1 MVHRFHHIVNRIQD
15 FKNWLAVEG
24 LGNLAN
30 VTQLVSGRAGLALR
44 FPNSLPS
51 SEGRYLLMSP
61 SALGTHAGVDVAK
74 GVAQFSASRCNIW
87 SNYGYECYQ
96 DVSPQIFL
104 NIYFV
109 SGSR

>member
-1 MVHRFHHIVNRIQD
+1 MSIESGQLTCHMLHSLLVAEQG
-15 FKNWLAVEG
+15 WP
-24 LGNLAN
+24 LGFL
-30 VTQLVSGRAGLALR
+30 
-44 FPNSLPS
+44 SLPS

>member
-1 MVHRFHHIVNRIQD
+1 M
-15 FKNWLAVEG
+15 
-24 LGNLAN
+24 
-30 VTQLVSGRAGLALR
+30 ALR
-44 FPNSLPS
+44 FPNSCPS
-51 SEGRYLLMSP
+51 SEGRYFLMP
-61 SALGTHAGVDVAK
+61 PRALGTHAGVDVAK

-109 SGSR
+109 SGNR